1 MRLFFE
7 KSLKELQLEKENE
20 NYKEKIKALQQ
31 ENVSLR
37 EELEL
42 TQEVVNEK
50 IGKEESDSKQEAEAL
65 PSLSSMIA

>member
-1 MRLFFE
+1 MKIFFK

-31 ENVSLR
+31 ENVSIK

-42 TQEVVNEK
+42 TQAAVNE
-50 IGKEESDSKQEAEAL
+50 IL
-65 PSLSSMIA
+65 FNSLGGE

>member
-1 MRLFFE
+1 MKIFFE

-31 ENVSLR
+31 ENASLR

-42 TQEVVNEK
+42 TQEAVNE
-50 IGKEESDSKQEAEAL
+50 ILFNTLGGE
-65 PSLSSMIA
+65 

>member
-1 MRLFFE
+1 MKIFFQ

-31 ENVSLR
+31 ENTSLR

-42 TQEVVNEK
+42 TQEAVNE
-50 IGKEESDSKQEAEAL
+50 IL
-65 PSLSSMIA
+65 FNSLGGE